1 MTDVNK
7 MRRYI
12 ERTGVKFPSA
22 YHLSMGEVTAL
33 RDINIY
39 DALCLA
45 FEYGR
50 AKGFRYSAKVN
61 TDSRAQLHIL

>member
-1 MTDVNK
+1 MTDANK

-12 ERTGVKFPSA
+12 ERTGVKFPSV
-22 YHLSMGEVTAL
+22 YHLSMGELNTL
-33 RDINIY
+33 REMSLF

-50 AKGFRYSAKVN
+50 AKGFRYSQKNPN
-61 TDSRAQLHIL
+61 THSVDTVT